1 MWERNGRLYCCWI
14 ISKTFLYSL
23 VGTDTLWIISQLK
36 KMEPNEHVLVKLMLL
51 SLNFTIASEEGKL
64 KPQSFEQWEFQW
76 LSTWVSLTAFPCYL
90 KLFVLWECGK
100 VLSFQTSELE
110 LKTWDSLPGLM
121 KVIYCLPGQTRH
133 AICHTVVCVS
143 FWKLSTLIWVKVH
156 PVAQMTELKKKEPVM
171 CIVTQ
176 RSSKS
181 TSREIQSE
189 KPCSFK
195 EACTF
200 LWEQTSAFLGRDKG
214 VGQFIS

>member
-1 MWERNGRLYCCWI
+1 
-14 ISKTFLYSL
+14 
-23 VGTDTLWIISQLK
+23 
-36 KMEPNEHVLVKLMLL
+36 MESNEHVLVKLMLL
-51 SLNFTIASEEGKL
+51 SLNFTMASEEGKL

-156 PVAQMTELKKKEPVM
+156 SVAQMTELKKKSQWCALSLREALNQQVERFRVKNPVPLKRL
-171 CIVTQ
+171 V
-176 RSSKS
+176 RSCE
-181 TSREIQSE
+181 SR
-189 KPCSFK
+189 P
-195 EACTF
+195 
-200 LWEQTSAFLGRDKG
+200 LPFLGETKVWDNLLVKDWVHCVQSKG
-214 VGQFIS
+214 ASSRPDSGPCLYF